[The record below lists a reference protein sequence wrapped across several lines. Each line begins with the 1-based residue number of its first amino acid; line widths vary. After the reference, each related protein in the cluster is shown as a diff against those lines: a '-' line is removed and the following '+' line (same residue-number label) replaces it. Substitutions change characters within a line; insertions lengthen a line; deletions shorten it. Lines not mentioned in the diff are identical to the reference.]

1 MWGKCGL
8 NCQLNDKIGVSLNM
22 ADKSLI
28 RILIVDD
35 NMLIRSATK
44 MILNSCKHFT
54 VIGEAPDGLAG
65 IKLALQLEPDV
76 VLMDINMKPLNGI
89 EATRS
94 LLKTTPSLLVIG
106 FSALP
111 YKHEEEEMLNAGAA
125 GVIHKSASR
134 QTICSTIQTLYQ
146 QTSLWRK

>member
-1 MWGKCGL
+1 ML
-8 NCQLNDKIGVSLNM
+8 NTFP
-22 ADKSLI
+22 I

-44 MILNSCKHFT
+44 MVLNSCKDFT

-65 IKLALQLEPDV
+65 IKLALELEPDV
-76 VLMDINMKPLNGI
+76 VLMDINMQPLNGI

-94 LLKTTPSLLVIG
+94 LLKTTPSSLVIG

-111 YKHEEEEMLNAGAA
+111 HRHEEQQMLDAGAA
-125 GVIHKSASR
+125 AVIHKSATR
-134 QTICSTIQTLYQ
+134 EMICSTILTLYQ
-146 QTSLWRK
+146 QASLWRK